1 MENCGFGRRCA
12 FSSFVSPR
20 FFFCLWVQVWEL
32 VWVGDG
38 FLPEL
43 VGEVAR
49 REARGLAVDERR
61 AVLAGA
67 GLGLG
72 LRCAGS
78 LVFGFGQDIY
88 DLELW
93 WRMWPYNEPP
103 LVEHYKRKCARLRFL
118 FFLLLLF
125 SLSLLLFRREVGCWA
140 ATDCPDVQSEL
151 YLYILKFSFLRCLG
165 SDCWTGAQR
174 SC

>member
-1 MENCGFGRRCA
+1 MGSGGDSTILPGGGSLDVAVGWRVVGLGGGALLVLLFRRVFSFAFGCRY
-12 FSSFVSPR
+12 
-20 FFFCLWVQVWEL
+20 
-32 VWVGDG
+32 G

-78 LVFGFGQDIY
+78 LVFGFGQAIY

-93 WRMWPYNEPP
+93 CEDVAIQRATPRGALQAEMC
-103 LVEHYKRKCARLRFL
+103 VIA
-118 FFLLLLF
+118 F
-125 SLSLLLFRREVGCWA
+125 SLLSFA
-140 ATDCPDVQSEL
+140 
-151 YLYILKFSFLRCLG
+151 YFFSFSSFVQARGGMLG
-165 SDCWTGAQR
+165 SDGLP
-174 SC
+174 